1 MKRVDNITKRAADKI
16 VLLIGLL
23 SVLGIILSSI
33 GFRASI
39 REVQLQYFRDT
50 LRKNARN
57 SLVDMNHQINRM
69 VEGLEETANA
79 IIKYDDFHHPAVKE
93 ILNLSNGINGFDYTA
108 IADAQGNGYDNAGNV
123 FNNADRSYFQ
133 KAMKGDVA
141 FSEVM
146 DSMMFDGERVQIIAH
161 PVREEDETVRGV
173 VFSILNLENL
183 VSYLHI
189 DPSNENDLYIVDSC
203 GAYIGSFQEEESR
216 ASKKNFWQDLDV
228 VADEETVSAVK
239 HDFETKEEGEFSYIY
254 QGETYYSCY
263 MPIGPNK
270 WQLVYSVSDS
280 STDKIVEFLY
290 ALDTKNSVLTL
301 VCYMILTG
309 CIIWY
314 IKKSDEKIRKAHRE
328 SKKNMRYVQAALEHS
343 KNIVFEYN
351 QRIRVVRLKTDI
363 RNPLFCCGVMTYVP
377 RSFVSLNVIA
387 PDSIPVFEQ
396 LFKTI
401 RTEAS
406 CQGDV
411 RVISQDKEIWYRISM
426 NNIYDDRGTL
436 VDTVGSVVDVS
447 AQKKREEE
455 IKEKLMIQDTLISN
469 ALSYAKVDLKKGI
482 LLELNGKENR
492 MRYQS
497 YLNKIIS
504 IKVIEEQKAYVQ
516 KKLSLEFLKNEVL
529 QEKEY
534 VEIQFLMKQDE
545 AYRWVSCCVYRVSA
559 DEASTALFI
568 ISDIDDKKK
577 EEIAL
582 KERAERDGLTGLYN
596 ATTARAKISEVL
608 SLNNSI
614 KQKHV
619 FVLFDLDNY
628 KQINDTFGHDYG
640 DQVLIDIAKLL
651 NERFRS
657 SDIVG
662 RLGGDEFIV
671 LLRDIKSYDYAE
683 YLIDELCKSIHKT
696 YREGGKEVTL
706 SASVGMAMAP
716 DDGTTIEQLYKK
728 SDIAQYEVKKNG
740 KNGYKRYGEK

>member
-1 MKRVDNITKRAADKI
+1 MKRVDRVTKRASDKV
-16 VLLIGLL
+16 VLLIGVL

-33 GFRASI
+33 EFRASI
-39 REVQLQYFRDT
+39 RDVQLQYFQDT

-57 SLVDMNHQINRM
+57 SLADMNHQINRM
-69 VEGLEETANA
+69 VAGLEKTANA
-79 IIKYDDFHHPAVKE
+79 IGEYDDFQNPDIIK
-93 ILNLSNGINGFDYTA
+93 ILNLSNEINGFDFTA
-108 IADAQGNGYDNAGNV
+108 VADAEGNGYDNSGNT
-123 FNNADRSYFQ
+123 FNNAERSYYQ
-133 KAMKGDVA
+133 KAMEGRVA
-141 FSEVM
+141 FSEIM
-146 DSMMFDGERVQIIAH
+146 DSMMFPGDRVQIIAH
-161 PVREEDETVRGV
+161 PIREDDQTAKGV

-183 VSYLHI
+183 VKFLHM
-189 DPSNENDLYIVDSC
+189 DPSSDNDLYIIDSC
-203 GAYIGSFQEEESR
+203 GAYIGNFQEDESR
-216 ASKKNFWQDLDV
+216 ASKKNFWEDLKV
-228 VADEETVSAVK
+228 IAGEEQIAAIK
-239 HDFETKEEGEFSYIY
+239 HDFDAKKEGEFSYVFED
-254 QGETYYSCY
+254 ETYYSCY

-280 STDKIVEFLY
+280 SADKIVEFLY
-290 ALDTKNSVLTL
+290 ALDTKNSVFELI
-301 VCYMILTG
+301 CYLLLIG
-309 CIIWY
+309 CIVWY
-314 IKKSDEKIRKAHRE
+314 VKKSDEKIRKAHRE
-328 SKKNMRYVQAALEHS
+328 SKKNMKYVQAALEHS

-377 RSFVSLNVIA
+377 RSFVSLNVLA
-387 PDSIPVFEQ
+387 PDSIQVFEQ

-411 RVISQDKEIWYRISM
+411 QVISQNKEIWYRISM

-436 VDTVGSVVDVS
+436 IDTVGSVVDVS

-482 LLELNGKENR
+482 LLELDGQENR
-492 MRYQS
+492 MRYQNFI
-497 YLNKIIS
+497 NKIIS
-504 IKVIEEQKAYVQ
+504 NKVIEEQKGYVQ
-516 KKLSLEFLKNEVL
+516 KNLSLESLRKEV
-529 QEKEY
+529 QQDKEV
-534 VEIQFLMKQDE
+534 VEIQFLMKQEE
-545 AYRWVSCCVYRVSA
+545 AYRWVSCCVYRVFA
-559 DEASTALFI
+559 DEANTALFI
-568 ISDIDDKKK
+568 ISDIDDKKR

-596 ATTARAKISEVL
+596 ATTARTKISEIL
-608 SLNNSI
+608 SQDNSMQ
-614 KQKHV
+614 QKHV

-640 DQVLIDIAKLL
+640 DQVLVEIANLL

-683 YLIDELCKSIHKT
+683 YLIDELCKSIHKI

-706 SASVGMAMAP
+706 SASVGMAMSP
-716 DDGTTIEQLYKK
+716 DDGTTIEQLYKR

-740 KNGYKRYGEK
+740 KNGYKRYEQK